1 MTDRR
6 ICWRCG
12 DRWCECDADQAGP
25 VGAWL
30 RAAMVEG
37 MAPLI
42 EPVPVEVEVSV
53 GSTWGG

>member
-1 MTDRR
+1 VLAVHDE
-6 ICWRCG
+6 IVVEG
-12 DRWCECDADQAGP
+12 DRDQAGA
-25 VGAWL
+25 VEAWL

-53 GSTWGG
+53 GTTWGG